1 MQEKLS
7 EATLSRQ
14 GKEKAAHAIIKT
26 LDDIEEEHRVT
37 VSQLQGETA
46 SLCYLRSNFT
56 PEQITECVKAIAKC
70 EAKHTHLAKEVG
82 RIKAEKELRVRNLIA
97 KAHKERDATMK
108 LEKRLRSK
116 VYLCLGCCCP
126 LINLQIAEVEEHK
139 GLTKTE
145 EAQLVEQL
153 KVESFDRK
161 NAEIEV
167 RTLVLLQ

>member
-37 VSQLQGETA
+37 VSQLQGEIV

-116 VYLCLGCCCP
+116 VYLCLGLLLSSNQPPDCRS
-126 LINLQIAEVEEHK
+126 
-139 GLTKTE
+139 GR
-145 EAQLVEQL
+145 AQRVN
-153 KVESFDRK
+153 K
-161 NAEIEV
+161 NRRSTISRA
-167 RTLVLLQ
+167 T